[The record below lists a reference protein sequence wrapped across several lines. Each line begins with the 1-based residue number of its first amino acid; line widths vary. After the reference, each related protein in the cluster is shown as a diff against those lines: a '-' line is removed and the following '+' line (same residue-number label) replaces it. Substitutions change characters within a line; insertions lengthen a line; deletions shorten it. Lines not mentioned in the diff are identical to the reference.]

1 MTSIEPYIYTFEEL
15 PILPGLLASGKAEL
29 VSAGEGYEG
38 EFYVNR
44 VCLDEKDGWIYPA
57 PYSLYGNVAK
67 AIYNVIQDEK
77 TTHGKHA
84 AEEWAEHEKSYSD

>member
-38 EFYVNR
+38 EFYVR
-44 VCLDEKDGWIYPA
+44 GISIDADAWLPTDR
-57 PYSLYGNVAK
+57 YSLSYIIHQSIAK
-67 AIYNVIQDEK
+67 IIQDDK

-84 AEEWAEHEKSYSD
+84 AEEWAEHEKEYK